1 MFQIIYKIVDRQIV
15 AIVHQRNSL
24 SEETR
29 ALEAKMENILENA
42 NLGGVREDYGVATTD
57 HNEEEGKEIA
67 IDENLQVV
75 FVDITID

>member
-1 MFQIIYKIVDRQIV
+1 MIQVIYKTINRDIV
-15 AIVHQRNSL
+15 AFVSKRATP
-24 SEETR
+24 SEEAT
-29 ALEAKMENILENA
+29 ALEAKMGNIVENA

-75 FVDITID
+75 FV

>member
-1 MFQIIYKIVDRQIV
+1 MIQVIYKTINRDIV
-15 AIVHQRNSL
+15 AFVSSRDTPT
-24 SEETR
+24 EETR

-42 NLGGVREDYGVATTD
+42 NLGGVREDYGVVTAD
-57 HNEEEGKEIA
+57 HKEEEGKEIA